1 MNFSNLL
8 TMILQLINKFLKEA
22 ASPPPH
28 ILQSMDSPCW
38 ARADTPALHEHWAH
52 SAT

>member
-22 ASPPPH
+22 ASPPP
-28 ILQSMDSPCW
+28 IFYNQWTVPVEP
-38 ARADTPALHEHWAH
+38 DTPALHEHWAH